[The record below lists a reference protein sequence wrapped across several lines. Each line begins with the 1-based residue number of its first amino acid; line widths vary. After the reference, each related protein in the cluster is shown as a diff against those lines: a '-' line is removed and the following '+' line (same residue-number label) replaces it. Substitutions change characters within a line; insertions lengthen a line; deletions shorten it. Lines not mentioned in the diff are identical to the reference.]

1 MALENKINI
10 KEKFLLENINGAPLI
25 YVNYDILYDNG
36 VYKIIIND
44 FNNASSSIPWGAL
57 PIGNIT
63 IDKVSEILYK
73 RLYNRYKSNFIILYY
88 NNKIIHTGKR

>member
-1 MALENKINI
+1 MHTKLNI
-10 KEKFLLENINGAPLI
+10 KEKFLLENVDGAPLV
-25 YVNYDILYDNG
+25 YVNYDIHYNNNIYS
-36 VYKIIIND
+36 VHIND
-44 FNNASSSIPWGAL
+44 FNNESSSIPWGAL

-88 NNKIIHTGKR
+88 NNKIIHTGKK